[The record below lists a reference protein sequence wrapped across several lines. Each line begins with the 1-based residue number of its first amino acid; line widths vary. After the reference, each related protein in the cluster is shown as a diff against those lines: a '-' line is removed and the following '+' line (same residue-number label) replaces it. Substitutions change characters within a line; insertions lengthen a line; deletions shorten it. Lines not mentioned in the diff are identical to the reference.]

1 MALGIVDDIK
11 VHCNAPGAGR
21 LSRFAAGDACRHDQS
36 KWRGLQYHAHGQPAV
51 FGEGSRVVKIDAA
64 LAQTD
69 LPGGAKVRCQ
79 LLRHRTAEQVDAF
92 IDDLQVLRQRAVA
105 LADLAQK
112 VLRLIIEHVH
122 IGQQVEQGALLSI
135 EFYLWTVDGTALKK
149 HLILNAKELTAVFMV
164 CVHGDSRWA
173 LMTGADQPPSFSVTC
188 RAQFTGWGRI
198 QGSLLFMFRPLPFFI
213 GLRYTR
219 AKRRN
224 HFISFISLISMLGLT
239 LGVMVM
245 ILVLSVM
252 NGFDREL
259 RTRILGMVP
268 HATINGYQPIDDWR
282 SLAEQ
287 LESNPKVVGTAP
299 FIQLQG
305 MLTHNG
311 SVAPVLVNGID
322 PQAEKRVSILQ
333 NHMQSGSL
341 DNLAEGEFG
350 IVIGELIAK
359 RFDVAPG
366 DKLTF
371 VLPEASV
378 TPAGVFPRLKR
389 FTVAGVF
396 KVGAELDG
404 SLAMIHVADAAR
416 LSRWQPGQVQGVRL
430 QLQNLFEAPQV
441 AWDLVRELPG
451 DYYAQDWTRTHG
463 NLFAAIKMEKTMI
476 GLLLMLI
483 VAVAAFNII
492 STLVMVVTDKKAD
505 IAILRTLGATP
516 GSIMGIFMV
525 QGSLIG
531 VVGTVSGCILGV
543 LAALNV
549 SDMVAW
555 LERVLGIQF
564 LSSDVYFISY
574 LPSELIW
581 SDVVVICTTA
591 LSLSFLATLYPA
603 WRASRTEPAEALR
616 YD

>member
-1 MALGIVDDIK
+1 
-11 VHCNAPGAGR
+11 
-21 LSRFAAGDACRHDQS
+21 
-36 KWRGLQYHAHGQPAV
+36 
-51 FGEGSRVVKIDAA
+51 
-64 LAQTD
+64 
-69 LPGGAKVRCQ
+69 
-79 LLRHRTAEQVDAF
+79 
-92 IDDLQVLRQRAVA
+92 
-105 LADLAQK
+105 
-112 VLRLIIEHVH
+112 
-122 IGQQVEQGALLSI
+122 
-135 EFYLWTVDGTALKK
+135 
-149 HLILNAKELTAVFMV
+149 
-164 CVHGDSRWA
+164 
-173 LMTGADQPPSFSVTC
+173 
-188 RAQFTGWGRI
+188 
-198 QGSLLFMFRPLPFFI
+198 MFRPLPFFI

-239 LGVMVM
+239 LDVMVM
-245 ILVLSVM
+245 ILLLSVM

-268 HATINGYQPIDDWR
+268 HATINGYQPISDWQ
-282 SLAEQ
+282 SLSDKLIA
-287 LESNPKVVGTAP
+287 NPKVVATAP

-305 MLTHNG
+305 MLTHDG
-311 SVAPVLVNGID
+311 SVAPVLVTGVE
-322 PQAEKRVSILQ
+322 PEAEKTVSIIE

-341 DNLAEGEFG
+341 DNLTAGDFG

-359 RFDVAPG
+359 RFNVEVG

-396 KVGAELDG
+396 KVGAELDS
-404 SLAMIHVADAAR
+404 SLAMINLDDAAK
-416 LSRWQPGQVQGVRL
+416 LNRWQPGQVQGVRIKL
-430 QLQNLFEAPQV
+430 DNLFEAPRV
-441 AWDLVRELPG
+441 AWDLVSQLPG

-492 STLVMVVTDKKAD
+492 STLVMVVTDKKAV

-516 GSIMGIFMV
+516 LSIMGIFMV
-525 QGSLIG
+525 QGSVIG
-531 VVGTVSGCILGV
+531 VVGTLSGCVLGV

-549 SDMVAW
+549 SQGVAW
-555 LERVLGIQF
+555 LEHTLGIQF

-581 SDVVVICTTA
+581 SDVLIICGAA

>member
-1 MALGIVDDIK
+1 
-11 VHCNAPGAGR
+11 
-21 LSRFAAGDACRHDQS
+21 
-36 KWRGLQYHAHGQPAV
+36 
-51 FGEGSRVVKIDAA
+51 
-64 LAQTD
+64 
-69 LPGGAKVRCQ
+69 
-79 LLRHRTAEQVDAF
+79 
-92 IDDLQVLRQRAVA
+92 
-105 LADLAQK
+105 
-112 VLRLIIEHVH
+112 
-122 IGQQVEQGALLSI
+122 
-135 EFYLWTVDGTALKK
+135 
-149 HLILNAKELTAVFMV
+149 
-164 CVHGDSRWA
+164 
-173 LMTGADQPPSFSVTC
+173 
-188 RAQFTGWGRI
+188 
-198 QGSLLFMFRPLPFFI
+198 MFRPLPFFI

-268 HATINGYQPIDDWR
+268 HATINGYQPISDWQ
-282 SLAEQ
+282 SLSDKLIA
-287 LESNPKVVGTAP
+287 NPKVVATAP

-305 MLTHNG
+305 MLTHDG
-311 SVAPVLVNGID
+311 SVAPVLVTGVE
-322 PQAEKRVSILQ
+322 PEAEKTVSIIE

-341 DNLAEGEFG
+341 DNLTAGDFG

-359 RFDVAPG
+359 RFKVEVG

-396 KVGAELDG
+396 KVGAELDS
-404 SLAMIHVADAAR
+404 SLAMINLDDAAK
-416 LSRWQPGQVQGVRL
+416 LNRWQPGQVQGVRIKL
-430 QLQNLFEAPQV
+430 DNLFEAPRV
-441 AWDLVRELPG
+441 AWDLVSQLPG

-516 GSIMGIFMV
+516 LSIMGIFMV
-525 QGSLIG
+525 QGSVIG
-531 VVGTVSGCILGV
+531 VVGTLSGCVLGV

-549 SDMVAW
+549 SQGVAW
-555 LERVLGIQF
+555 LEHTLGIQF

-581 SDVVVICTTA
+581 SDVLIICGAA

>member
-1 MALGIVDDIK
+1 
-11 VHCNAPGAGR
+11 
-21 LSRFAAGDACRHDQS
+21 
-36 KWRGLQYHAHGQPAV
+36 
-51 FGEGSRVVKIDAA
+51 
-64 LAQTD
+64 
-69 LPGGAKVRCQ
+69 
-79 LLRHRTAEQVDAF
+79 
-92 IDDLQVLRQRAVA
+92 
-105 LADLAQK
+105 
-112 VLRLIIEHVH
+112 
-122 IGQQVEQGALLSI
+122 
-135 EFYLWTVDGTALKK
+135 
-149 HLILNAKELTAVFMV
+149 
-164 CVHGDSRWA
+164 
-173 LMTGADQPPSFSVTC
+173 
-188 RAQFTGWGRI
+188 
-198 QGSLLFMFRPLPFFI
+198 MFRPLPFFI

-268 HATINGYQPIDDWR
+268 HATINGYQPISDWQ
-282 SLAEQ
+282 SLSDKLIA
-287 LESNPKVVGTAP
+287 NPKVVATAP

-305 MLTHNG
+305 MLTHDG
-311 SVAPVLVNGID
+311 SVAPVLVTGVE
-322 PQAEKRVSILQ
+322 PEAEKTVSIIE

-341 DNLAEGEFG
+341 DNLTAGDFG

-359 RFDVAPG
+359 RFNVEVG

-396 KVGAELDG
+396 KVGAELDS
-404 SLAMIHVADAAR
+404 SLAMINLDDAAK
-416 LSRWQPGQVQGVRL
+416 LNRWQPGQVQGVRIKL
-430 QLQNLFEAPQV
+430 DNLFEAPRV
-441 AWDLVRELPG
+441 AWDLVSQLPG

-505 IAILRTLGATP
+505 IAILRTLGATRL
-516 GSIMGIFMV
+516 SIMGIFMV
-525 QGSLIG
+525 QGSVIG
-531 VVGTVSGCILGV
+531 VVGTLSGCVLGV

-549 SDMVAW
+549 SQGVAW
-555 LERVLGIQF
+555 LEHTLGIQF

-581 SDVVVICTTA
+581 SDVLIICGAA

>member
-1 MALGIVDDIK
+1 M
-11 VHCNAPGAGR
+11 
-21 LSRFAAGDACRHDQS
+21 
-36 KWRGLQYHAHGQPAV
+36 
-51 FGEGSRVVKIDAA
+51 VKIDAA
-64 LAQTD
+64 LAQGN
-69 LPGGAKVRCQ
+69 LPGRPKVCCQ
-79 LLRHRTAEQVDAF
+79 LLGYGATEQVDAF
-92 IDDLQVLRQRAVA
+92 IDYFQVLRQRAVA
-105 LADLAQK
+105 LADLTQK
-112 VLRLIIEHVH
+112 MLRLVVEHVH
-122 IGQQVEQGALLSI
+122 VGQQIEQCALLSI
-135 EFYLWTVDGTALKK
+135 EFYLWAVDGAALKI

-371 VLPEASV
+371 VLPEA
-378 TPAGVFPRLKR
+378 
-389 FTVAGVF
+389 
-396 KVGAELDG
+396 
-404 SLAMIHVADAAR
+404 AR

-531 VVGTVSGCILGV
+531 IVGTVSGCILGV

>member
-1 MALGIVDDIK
+1 
-11 VHCNAPGAGR
+11 
-21 LSRFAAGDACRHDQS
+21 
-36 KWRGLQYHAHGQPAV
+36 
-51 FGEGSRVVKIDAA
+51 
-64 LAQTD
+64 
-69 LPGGAKVRCQ
+69 
-79 LLRHRTAEQVDAF
+79 
-92 IDDLQVLRQRAVA
+92 
-105 LADLAQK
+105 
-112 VLRLIIEHVH
+112 
-122 IGQQVEQGALLSI
+122 
-135 EFYLWTVDGTALKK
+135 
-149 HLILNAKELTAVFMV
+149 
-164 CVHGDSRWA
+164 
-173 LMTGADQPPSFSVTC
+173 
-188 RAQFTGWGRI
+188 
-198 QGSLLFMFRPLPFFI
+198 MFRPLPFFI

-268 HATINGYQPIDDWR
+268 HATINGYQPISDWQ
-282 SLAEQ
+282 SLSDKLIA
-287 LESNPKVVGTAP
+287 NPKVVATAP

-305 MLTHNG
+305 MLTHDG
-311 SVAPVLVNGID
+311 SVAPVLVTGVE
-322 PQAEKRVSILQ
+322 PEAEKTVSIIE

-341 DNLAEGEFG
+341 DNLTAGDFG

-359 RFDVAPG
+359 RFNVEVG

-396 KVGAELDG
+396 KVGAELDS
-404 SLAMIHVADAAR
+404 SLAMINLDDAAK
-416 LSRWQPGQVQGVRL
+416 LNRWQPGQVQGVRIKL
-430 QLQNLFEAPQV
+430 DNLFEAPRV
-441 AWDLVRELPG
+441 AWDLVSQLPG

-516 GSIMGIFMV
+516 LSIMGIFMV
-525 QGSLIG
+525 QGSVIG
-531 VVGTVSGCILGV
+531 VVGTLIGCVLGV

-549 SDMVAW
+549 SQGVAW
-555 LERVLGIQF
+555 LEHTLGIQF

-581 SDVVVICTTA
+581 SDVLIICGAA